1 MLVKFQTI
9 KPANPSDNP
18 VEIAGMYLV
27 SDFVFDFAAT
37 IPTIIARSN
46 NKVFMLRLIHISEVS
61 KSNYPL

>member
-1 MLVKFQTI
+1 
-9 KPANPSDNP
+9 
-18 VEIAGMYLV
+18 MYLV